1 LRKKFDRSEMCKLC
15 CKMTTKQTKEK
26 IIEIIKKEI
35 PWVDIKPFS
44 DNIINIELRIL
55 AENYG
60 QNEVIELV
68 KNTKL
73 KELGWGYILEV
84 EST

>member
-1 LRKKFDRSEMCKLC
+1 
-15 CKMTTKQTKEK
+15 MTTKQTKEK